1 MSVCQAI
8 NLPLLRSYHD
18 SLYLQSHPYLYF
30 ELLAAG
36 RPLCDHR
43 DMRSRIQ
50 PVALPSEIGDFADE
64 VRLVF
69 LELGRVFGGESLAG
83 ECSPAVDVYETDDT
97 MEITVDL
104 PGVVPGA
111 LRLFGKGDNI
121 LIAGEKSARRAR
133 GESSFHLVER
143 GYGHFA
149 RVVRLSHARETPRRR
164 AAHLDSQ
171 DRRPASNRHPHHDH
185 NHREWLKADGIW
197 RWPVRRWSIGPMP
210 SAISSHQP

>member
-1 MSVCQAI
+1 
-8 NLPLLRSYHD
+8 
-18 SLYLQSHPYLYF
+18 
-30 ELLAAG
+30 
-36 RPLCDHR
+36 
-43 DMRSRIQ
+43 MRSRIHA
-50 PVALPSEIGDFADE
+50 VAFPSEIGDFADE

-69 LELGRVFGGESLAG
+69 LELGRVFGGEALAG

-111 LRLFGKGDNI
+111 LRLLGKGDNI

-149 RVVRLSHARETPRRR
+149 RVVRLSRACDTSKARAT
-164 AAHLDSQ
+164 L
-171 DRRPASNRHPHHDH
+171 
-185 NHREWLKADGIW
+185 ADGELRISI
-197 RWPVRRWSIGPMP
+197 PKIAERRQR
-210 SAISSHQP
+210 AISIPVMVNG